1 MWKFPHDGAES
12 FQHLVNGRQVARA
25 AHKSDGIPSARAC
38 RQDQGTDPAWS
49 FQPRAYFHNGSAQS
63 LLDVVRF
70 YEKRFGLVLSLQDEL
85 DLVNFLSV
93 L

>member
-1 MWKFPHDGAES
+1 MVSRPLAHVGKIKGPILRGLS
-12 FQHLVNGRQVARA
+12 SRA
-25 AHKSDGIPSARAC
+25 P
-38 RQDQGTDPAWS
+38 
-49 FQPRAYFHNGSAQS
+49 YFHNGSAQS